1 MVFDTTTKILINN
14 IDDNDILKKK
24 HDNDKSENNVI
35 FVFKVTRLDDPTL
48 HQHYFYYLGRII
60 PFTFWSELGNLAVRT
75 TVSWEDRLRAGGR

>member
-1 MVFDTTTKILINN
+1 MIL
-14 IDDNDILKKK
+14 LKKK

-35 FVFKVTRLDDPTL
+35 FMFKVTRLDDPTL

-60 PFTFWSELGNLAVRT
+60 SFTFWSELGNLAVRT